1 MLYWLLGDLWDKFTA
16 SLLPDP
22 LLKCLLSSQTHLH
35 GDSGKKLLVW
45 KSKFLHKWLPMETG
59 FVPKPDNREED
70 QALITQLDLGLQ
82 RQQPHSVQSCTG
94 WGTIAK
100 EVFTSVYISSL
111 VKWACFPLVTPTS
124 KYMISPGDADTDIM
138 NIFYCFS
145 IPSRLNYIRWIQFSS
160 LLLLYFSFFQ
170 SSDSQHFITSLS
182 SNILKSIIVKVCL
195 DQVPWFFNALICGGT
210 QPLKSLNVTIPTH
223 PKGG

>member
-1 MLYWLLGDLWDKFTA
+1 MISGLCAMLYRLLGDLWDKFTA

-111 VKWACFPLVTPTS
+111 V
-124 KYMISPGDADTDIM
+124 M
-138 NIFYCFS
+138 
-145 IPSRLNYIRWIQFSS
+145 FSS
-160 LLLLYFSFFQ
+160 CYSNLQVHDFPWGCWYRHNEYFLLLL
-170 SSDSQHFITSLS
+170 HT
-182 SNILKSIIVKVCL
+182 
-195 DQVPWFFNALICGGT
+195 
-210 QPLKSLNVTIPTH
+210 
-223 PKGG
+223 